1 MIKVGVDFDIEKLF
15 AKYRRIGL
23 FMPLVAKDFN
33 NRLAFNTRGIAKS
46 NIKRKTTTRSATT
59 KYITG
64 GRVLSVRT
72 AKFSRNVERIKA
84 EVGGRVVPQA
94 RDPHFMARLEF
105 GGEIPKGKYGQTAIP
120 TVAGARGGSL
130 SKGISAGLSVPRLAA
145 AAVTARNVTGPPRQK
160 RAVAM
165 AIAIRERKKTV
176 MMRDTKGRM
185 SIYRVKGQGRGR
197 KRRISEVKKIW
208 TLSTSTHTTSGVQW
222 LSGAVTR
229 ASAERVKV
237 FRRVAEEWITRKALR
252 GK

>member
-1 MIKVGVDFDIEKLF
+1 MIDAGVDFDLEKLL

-23 FMPLVAKDFN
+23 FMPLVVKDYN
-33 NRLAFNTRGIAKS
+33 NRLAFNTRSLAKS
-46 NIKRKTTTRSATT
+46 NLIRKTTTRSASI

-105 GGEIPKGKYGQTAIP
+105 GGAIPAGKFGQTAMP
-120 TVAGARGGSL
+120 TVAGARSGSL
-130 SKGISAGLSVPRLAA
+130 SRGISKGMSVPRLAA
-145 AAVTARNVTGPPRQK
+145 AAVNVRNVTGPPKQK
-160 RAVAM
+160 RAVAL
-165 AIAIRERKKTV
+165 AIAVETRKKTV

-185 SIYRVKGQGRGR
+185 SIYRVKGSGRGK
-197 KRRISEVKKIW
+197 KRRVSEVKKIW

-222 LSGAVTR
+222 LSNAVAK

-237 FRRVAEEWITRKALR
+237 FRRIAEKHITRKALR